1 MSSLR
6 DTDTSHGSW
15 VISIRSTRKPSPTP
29 FSSVHTVRQSQLQE
43 HSWPKQNTGEFFA
56 CLSAFDS
63 AIPQRQKHGSSFRAS
78 QDALQARHTS
88 TDWVVRWGHYRIQGW
103 WSWNGT
109 WRSSKSRSSLTDGQI
124 KALREHSGSQNNSCL
139 ITEPS
144 FQSWSLISKS
154 IGFLGPLAHLSLG
167 SFKMS
172 KLPFTPSALALN

>member
-1 MSSLR
+1 MAPRKYSNINYHYYYHWSFEVSSLR

-43 HSWPKQNTGEFFA
+43 HSWPKQNTGKFFA

-139 ITEPS
+139 ITAQ
-144 FQSWSLISKS
+144 FS
-154 IGFLGPLAHLSLG
+154 ILVPHIQVNRLSG
-167 SFKMS
+167 
-172 KLPFTPSALALN
+172 ALSSP